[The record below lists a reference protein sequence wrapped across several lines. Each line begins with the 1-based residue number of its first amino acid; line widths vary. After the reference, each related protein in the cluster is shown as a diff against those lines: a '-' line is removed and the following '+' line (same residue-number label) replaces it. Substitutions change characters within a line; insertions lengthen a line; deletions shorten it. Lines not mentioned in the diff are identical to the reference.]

1 MKASVCPGDVARRPG
16 AQDVTWSQRPDTRG
30 MLNLKSGELR
40 LASAERLLAEALS
53 TLTPQALLSY
63 PYQGELLAKLASL
76 WSVPEESMALT
87 AGSTSAIAALVEA
100 YAVPAG
106 RLVLQEPAFPAWRD
120 QAVLSGVSVVSCPGV
135 TGTPPR
141 VTLTALTQAMEGP
154 PAVVVLT
161 NPGNPLGELLPREEV
176 AALARRA
183 QERGHLL
190 VVDECYG
197 EFARADHLSLLADH
211 PHLVVVRSLSKV
223 WAMAGARLAVVFA
236 HPDVTAYLQ
245 KFFLSAP
252 VSGTAL
258 AVAQALADQPTRLAA
273 IWAELAEIRTW
284 FVAELARR
292 CPAWTCL
299 PSVTNFVTVDTG
311 EAGGGAEVARRLAD
325 HGVRVRALDDLEGFD
340 GCWRIAM
347 TDRPDLER
355 VLDLLDAPSPG
366 PALDLSTGTRAD
378 EPFPHVVF
386 APGTL
391 LAPAL
396 TDELVATFPEE
407 LIPATR
413 SRTADEAAREGQD
426 KTYTVAHLGLYRD
439 GVWNVDPELLP
450 PAWQDFLRRVTSPA
464 YAAQVLE
471 VLGLPP
477 QPVSLEVRL
486 TSYPSG
492 GWMSRHTD
500 RADKLFSHNFY
511 LCPDWRREYA
521 GGLALYAD
529 ETGPAP
535 HHVVLPGR
543 GNAVLFRRSEDS
555 WHEVLPVAEGS
566 PVPRRAVLVHGYVTD
581 PEAQR

>member
-1 MKASVCPGDVARRPG
+1 MCPRDVARRPG

-30 MLNLKSGELR
+30 LLNLKSGELR

-53 TLTPQALLSY
+53 TVTPQALLSY
-63 PYQGELLAKLASL
+63 PYQGDLLVRLAAL
-76 WSVPEESMALT
+76 WGVPEESMALT
-87 AGSTSAIAALVEA
+87 AGSTSAISALVEA
-100 YAVPAG
+100 HAVPAG

-120 QAVLSGVSVVSCPGV
+120 QALLSGVPVVSCPGV

-141 VTLTALTQAMEGP
+141 ATWAALTRAMDGP
-154 PAVVVLT
+154 PAVLVLT
-161 NPGNPLGELLPREEV
+161 NPGNPLGELLPRDEV
-176 AALARRA
+176 ARLARRA
-183 QERGHLL
+183 EERGHLL

-197 EFARADHLSLLADH
+197 EFAGADHLSLLADH

-236 HPDVTAYLQ
+236 HPDIAAYLQ

-258 AVAQALADQPTRLAA
+258 AVARALADQPDRLSA
-273 IWAELAEIRTW
+273 IWSELAEVRAW

-292 CPAWTCL
+292 HPTWTCL
-299 PSVTNFVTVDTG
+299 PSVTNFVTVSTG
-311 EAGGGAEVARRLAD
+311 ETGGGAEVARRLAD
-325 HGVRVRALDDLEGFD
+325 DGVRVRALDDLDGFE

-355 VLDLLDAPSPG
+355 VLDLLDAPPSDV
-366 PALDLSTGTRAD
+366 ALDLSTGVRAD
-378 EPFPHVVF
+378 APFPHVVF
-386 APGTL
+386 APGTV

-413 SRTADEAAREGQD
+413 SRTVADAVREGQD
-426 KTYTVAHLGLYRD
+426 KTYSVAHLGLYRD
-439 GVWNVDPELLP
+439 GVWNVDPEVLP
-450 PAWQDFLRRVTSPA
+450 PAWQDFLRRVTAPA
-464 YAAQVLE
+464 YAEQVLE
-471 VLGLPP
+471 LLGLPP
-477 QPVSLEVRL
+477 QPVGLEVRL

-529 ETGPAP
+529 ETDPVP
-535 HHVVLPGR
+535 HHVVLPDR

-581 PEAQR
+581 QGVQR